1 MLLLD
6 LEAPLEEDFDAP
18 PLDALLDEEDDPL
31 EADLLLLLE
40 APLEEDFD
48 APLEALLPLEADLL
62 LDFAALPLEADFFAG
77 AAFLAAPLEADLL
90 LLLEAPLFEA
100 DDLEELFEAPFE
112 EDFEAPLELLFDAPL
127 DADLLAAFFAV
138 AMVFEFNG

>member
-6 LEAPLEEDFDAP
+6 LDAPLEEDFDAP
-18 PLDALLDEEDDPL
+18 PLDALLDEDDDPL
-31 EADLLLLLE
+31 EADLLLLLFE

-48 APLEALLPLEADLL
+48 APLEALLPLDADLL
-62 LDFAALPLEADFFAG
+62 LD
-77 AAFLAAPLEADLL
+77 LAAPPLEADLL
-90 LLLEAPLFEA
+90 LLLEAPPLEA